1 MSAWRANAGL
11 TGCAS
16 QYFSYQ
22 LLWMVPYALL
32 YPHLA
37 HQLSQRF
44 KHEHPRQTHLALLF
58 IDALHAGAGISLLDF
73 SVVPSLM
80 IVLTLSFSALIIGGL
95 RYMGLS
101 GLVMFSGTLL
111 CAAVS
116 ERDILCRACAA
127 ERGYAAINVQRRL
140 AQPGRW

>member
-1 MSAWRANAGL
+1 MKPIVKPASIVLPTPPLREYYSRVLAYIATAASIAAG
-11 TGCAS
+11 TYS
-16 QYFSYQ
+16 QYFSYDI
-22 LLWMVPYALL
+22 LWMVPYALL

-95 RYMGLS
+95 RYLKKKKKLS
-101 GLVMFSGTLL
+101 FVLFYLRKKLIMH
-111 CAAVS
+111 
-116 ERDILCRACAA
+116 
-127 ERGYAAINVQRRL
+127 
-140 AQPGRW
+140 